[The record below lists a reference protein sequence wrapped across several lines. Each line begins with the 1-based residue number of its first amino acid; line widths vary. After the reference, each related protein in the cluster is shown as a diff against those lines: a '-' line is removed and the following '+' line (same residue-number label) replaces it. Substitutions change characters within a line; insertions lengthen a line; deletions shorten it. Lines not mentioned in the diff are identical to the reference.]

1 MRLFALLLLF
11 TAVCPALAADADVKA
26 ASVAYV
32 NHKIMVLD
40 GDIRN
45 ELSDDYLTKDAASQT
60 YATPQYVQDAVAEVD
75 HSDFLTRDGDTVTGV
90 LNVTGELNVTGVL
103 NVPTPTLPTE

>member
-32 NHKIMVLD
+32 DRKVTVLEE
-40 GDIRN
+40 DIRY
-45 ELSDDYLTKDAASQT
+45 ELSNNYLTKDAASK
-60 YATPQYVQDAVAEVD
+60 
-75 HSDFLTRDGDTVTGV
+75 FLTSDGGT
-90 LNVTGELNVTGVL
+90 VTGVL

>member
-32 NHKIMVLD
+32 NHEVE
-40 GDIRN
+40 DIRN
-45 ELSDDYLTKDAASQT
+45 ELSDGYLTKEAASLT
-60 YATPQYVQDAVAEVD
+60 YATTQYVQDAVAAVD
-75 HSDFLTRDGDTVTGV
+75 HSNFLTRDGSTVTGV

>member
-32 NHKIMVLD
+32 DRKVTVLEE
-40 GDIRN
+40 DIRN
-45 ELSDDYLTKDAASQT
+45 ELSDGYLTKDAASK
-60 YATPQYVQDAVAEVD
+60 
-75 HSDFLTRDGDTVTGV
+75 FLTSEGGT
-90 LNVTGELNVTGVL
+90 VTGVL

>member
-11 TAVCPALAADADVKA
+11 TAVCPALAADTDVKA

-32 NHKIMVLD
+32 NHEVMVLKE
-40 GDIRN
+40 DIRN
-45 ELSDDYLTKDAASQT
+45 ELSDNYLTKDAASQT
-60 YATPQYVQDAVAEVD
+60 YATPQDVQDAVDAVD
-75 HSDFLTRDGDTVTGV
+75 HSDFLTSAGGT
-90 LNVTGELNVTGVL
+90 VTGVL